1 MDGYDGDAI
10 SDQEWDGA
18 DQERL
23 DDMFSTVRPQSPKI
37 VYVTKYALTSGIQ
50 DRTLAN
56 VSENGN
62 CAEVHRLPGEI
73 GLILFWKPDWHETRK
88 AAVARAEVM
97 RQKKL
102 VSLKK
107 QIAKLEA
114 LSFND

>member
-23 DDMFSTVRPQSPKI
+23 DDMFSAVCPQSPKT
-37 VYVTKYALTSGIQ
+37 VYVTKYALTAGIQ
-50 DRTLAN
+50 ERTLAN
-56 VSENGN
+56 VNGKH
-62 CAEVHRLPGEI
+62 AEVHRLPGEI

-97 RQKKL
+97 RKKKL
-102 VSLKK
+102 ASLKK